1 MRRVKDDWLEEA
13 DNEDINDKQ
22 YDLISLQIVE
32 KAALVGNTLPA
43 LTGPISSYHLVLRVN
58 MTRVTPA
65 VTLVPC
71 RIWHALVRAG

>member
-1 MRRVKDDWLEEA
+1 M
-13 DNEDINDKQ
+13 I
-22 YDLISLQIVE
+22 LISLQRVE
-32 KAALVGNTLPA
+32 KAALVGEPLSA
-43 LTGPISSYHLVLRVN
+43 QTGPTPRYPRVI

>member
-1 MRRVKDDWLEEA
+1 MKREGGGEVIVL
-13 DNEDINDKQ
+13 INNTI
-22 YDLISLQIVE
+22 LISLQRVE
-32 KAALVGNTLPA
+32 KAALVGEYLSAT
-43 LTGPISSYHLVLRVN
+43 TGPTNPCFQLVPRVT